1 MDFTEMPVA
10 FAQHHGRGGID
21 FPPGIWYSIATMY
34 AIIETGG
41 RQFWVAPGETIRVE
55 KLDVEPGKDLTFK
68 ALWAV
73 GDAKDGEAPAVSRAG
88 TVVAQVKAQD
98 RGPKIIVFKK
108 RTKKAYKKT
117 RGHRQAYTEV
127 VIKAISLN

>member
-1 MDFTEMPVA
+1 
-10 FAQHHGRGGID
+10 
-21 FPPGIWYSIATMY
+21 MY

-41 RQFWVAPGETIRVE
+41 KQLWVVPGETVKVE
-55 KLDVEPGKDLTFK
+55 KLEAEQGAKLEFK

-73 GDAKDGEAPAVSRAG
+73 GDAKEGQEPTYSRQAKVTA
-88 TVVAQVKAQD
+88 TVVKQG

-117 RGHRQAYTEV
+117 KGHRQWLTHLKIEG
-127 VIKAISLN
+127 ISFN

>member
-1 MDFTEMPVA
+1 
-10 FAQHHGRGGID
+10 
-21 FPPGIWYSIATMY
+21 MY

-41 RQFWVAPGETIRVE
+41 RQFWVTPGETIRVE
-55 KLDVEPGKDLTFK
+55 KLKAETGQELTFK

-73 GDAKDGEAPAVSRAG
+73 GDAKEGSQPASSRSA

-108 RTKKAYKKT
+108 RSKKAYKKT
-117 RGHRQAYTEV
+117 RGHRQWLTDLT
-127 VIKAISLN
+127 IKSISIN

>member
-1 MDFTEMPVA
+1 
-10 FAQHHGRGGID
+10 
-21 FPPGIWYSIATMY
+21 MY

-41 RQFWVAPGETIRVE
+41 KQYWVVPGETLKVE
-55 KLDVEPGKDLTFK
+55 KLEGDAGAKVNFN

-73 GDAKDGEAPAVSRAG
+73 GDAKEGQEPAYSRSGKVAA
-88 TVVAQVKAQD
+88 TVVRQD

-117 RGHRQAYTEV
+117 KGHRQWLTH
-127 VIKAISLN
+127 IKIESISFN

>member
-1 MDFTEMPVA
+1 
-10 FAQHHGRGGID
+10 
-21 FPPGIWYSIATMY
+21 MY

-41 RQFWVAPGETIRVE
+41 RQFWVTPGETVRVE
-55 KLDVEPGKDLTFK
+55 KLKAEAGQEVTFK

-73 GDAKDGEAPAVSRAG
+73 GDAKEGQEPVVSREAK
-88 TVVAQVKAQD
+88 VVAEVARQD

-117 RGHRQAYTEV
+117 QGHRQWLTDI
-127 VIKAISLN
+127 VIKSISFN

>member
-1 MDFTEMPVA
+1 
-10 FAQHHGRGGID
+10 
-21 FPPGIWYSIATMY
+21 MY

-41 RQFWVAPGETIRVE
+41 KQMWVVPGETVKVE
-55 KLDVEPGKDLTFK
+55 KLEVEPGAKLTFN

-73 GDAKDGEAPAVSRAG
+73 GDNKEGQEPVYSRQAKVTA
-88 TVVAQVKAQD
+88 TVVKQD

-117 RGHRQAYTEV
+117 KGHRQWLTY
-127 VIKAISLN
+127 IKIENISLN